1 MARELT
7 PSERCFLQHVSKSA
21 NGRLVISGNYDHGQ
35 WDNLVR
41 DEYLKRQT
49 VHGAP
54 DTYVYLVTDKGRS
67 ALPNLTYH

>member
-21 NGRLVISGNYDHGQ
+21 NGRLVISGSYDHGQ

-54 DTYVYLVTDKGRS
+54 DTYVYLIADTGRS
-67 ALPNLTYH
+67 ALLSLTYH